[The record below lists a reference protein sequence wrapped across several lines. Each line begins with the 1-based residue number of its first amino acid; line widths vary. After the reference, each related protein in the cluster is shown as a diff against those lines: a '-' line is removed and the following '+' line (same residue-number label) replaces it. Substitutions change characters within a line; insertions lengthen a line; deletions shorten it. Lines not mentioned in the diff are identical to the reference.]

1 MTTRL
6 QPPLR
11 RPCVTACEPVVA
23 APPAIRNASLA
34 ELLAA
39 IAHEL
44 RNPLTMLRGEAAVLR
59 RRSAQAH
66 AVVEGTA
73 IIDRQVT
80 QIASFLQDLVGLA
93 EEQDHPLPPRTC
105 IDVAELLDRAV
116 DSLGRIFD
124 LRLVRISTCAP
135 TEPITVEGDVEGLT
149 RALVNMLAA
158 LASAAALGGGIT
170 LDAWTQDDTVILQV
184 ASYGVRMSAE
194 LMSTAFDPFVRQRHG
209 IRASGVSLAAAR
221 RTIEAHDGGVV
232 VRARPEGNGT
242 EFLVRLPRLVIVPH
256 DA

>member
-11 RPCVTACEPVVA
+11 RPYFAASESAAVAPV
-23 APPAIRNASLA
+23 AIRNASLA
-34 ELLAA
+34 ELLGA

-59 RRSAQAH
+59 RRSTQAP

-80 QIASFLQDLVGLA
+80 QIASFLQDLVALA
-93 EEQDHPLPPRTC
+93 EDHEAPCVPRVC
-105 IDVAELLDRAV
+105 IDVAELLTRAV
-116 DSLGRIFD
+116 DALGRVFD

-135 TEPITVEGDVEGLT
+135 TEPITIEGDVEGPT

-170 LDAWTQDDTVILQV
+170 L
-184 ASYGVRMSAE
+184 
-194 LMSTAFDPFVRQRHG
+194 
-209 IRASGVSLAAAR
+209 
-221 RTIEAHDGGVV
+221 
-232 VRARPEGNGT
+232 
-242 EFLVRLPRLVIVPH
+242 
-256 DA
+256 